1 MTLAGK
7 KALITGG
14 SRGLGRAMAVAFT
27 SAGAEVAFTYT
38 TDHEGAAL
46 TLEACEKAG
55 PPARGHA
62 VSVLDAPGMAALVAT
77 LEKDWGRLDVLVN
90 NAGVLQNLPLAL
102 IDEDDWDRVVD
113 VNLKGPFLASRAVL
127 PGMIRRRGGMILNI
141 GSVAGVRMTE
151 APVHYTASKAAL
163 TGLTAA
169 MAREVGRY
177 GIRVLCLAP
186 GMLDDGVSQN
196 LPEHRMRDFL
206 EHCALGRVGTVEEV
220 ARLAVFLAGDACSY
234 MTGSTLVADG
244 GL

>member
-1 MTLAGK
+1 MTVAGK
-7 KALITGG
+7 RALITGG
-14 SRGLGRAMAVAFT
+14 SRGLGRALGVAFT
-27 SAGAEVAFTYT
+27 AAGAEVAFTYT
-38 TDHEGAAL
+38 SDHEGAAL
-46 TLEACEKAG
+46 TLEACQSAG
-55 PPARGHA
+55 RAARGHA
-62 VSVLDAPGMAALVAT
+62 VSVLDGAGMAALVAT

-90 NAGVLQNLPLAL
+90 NAGVIQNLPLAL
-102 IDEDDWDRVVD
+102 IDEGDWDRVVD

-127 PGMIRRRGGMILNI
+127 PGMIRRRGGVILNI

-206 EHCALGRVGTVEEV
+206 EHCALGRVGTVAEIAE
-220 ARLAVFLAGDACSY
+220 LAVFLASDACSY